1 LECGGK
7 RSATPLWI
15 EKERPSANSG
25 SQPESGVALRLPPN
39 SKTWRCFGLVLSA
52 LLIALSTAALGAE
65 SEDKARFSDQPAPL
79 QLEGFPERPPLLL
92 ELGDKFLSTGNLH
105 RGFTLPTGANWTPN
119 LWVYGTLRSAVQ
131 TFDDG
136 GNGTRT
142 SEWANRLDLFA
153 NLQFSATERILVGFR
168 PVDQNSTPA
177 RFSGYQFEPVSAP
190 PGHKSLGDRGW
201 VDAFSATPR
210 TFFFEGE
217 FGEIFPKLDQHD
229 KRNFDYGFAVG
240 RQSLTLQ
247 DGILANDDS
256 IDMFSIS
263 RIGLRVPGGS
273 TLRLTG
279 YYAWDQIERAD
290 NARDKGASLFG
301 LEAIADFPVC
311 TVDAD
316 LAYVTSTAGGDGF
329 YAGIGSNQR
338 IGKFNTVFR
347 ANTSVAVDHESDRV
361 RNGTLLFGECS
372 YTMPYGEDLVYLNGF
387 WGIDHFSSAD
397 RAPSAGGPLGRVGI
411 LNAAVGLGRYGAP
424 LSNQADNAVGG
435 ALGYQMFFGELKR
448 KQLILELGGR
458 APTRAP
464 TLLRQQPAEG
474 IGARYQQAFGRRL
487 VVILDT
493 FGVLRENSEES
504 WGGRLEFLV
513 KF

>member
-1 LECGGK
+1 MHRTKYSYDEG
-7 RSATPLWI
+7 TPLSNLSHASVL
-15 EKERPSANSG
+15 KC
-25 SQPESGVALRLPPN
+25 LPPLLQGLAL
-39 SKTWRCFGLVLSA
+39 SKTWQRLRRLLPA
-52 LLIALSTAALGAE
+52 LLIILPTAARGAE
-65 SEDKARFSDQPAPL
+65 GEDKVRFSDKPAPL
-79 QLEGFPERPPLLL
+79 QLEGYPERPPLLL

-153 NLQFSATERILVGFR
+153 NLQLSATERFLVGFR
-168 PVDQNSTPA
+168 PVDQNTTPA
-177 RFSGYQFEPVSAP
+177 RFSGYQIEPRSSA
-190 PGHKSLGDRGW
+190 GY

-217 FGEIFPKLDQHD
+217 FGEIFPRLDAHD
-229 KRNFDYGFAVG
+229 RRNLDYGFAVG

-263 RIGLRVPGGS
+263 RIGLRIPGGS

-279 YYAWDQIERAD
+279 YYAWDQIERA
-290 NARDKGASLFG
+290 NNVRDKGASLFG
-301 LEAIADFPVC
+301 LEAIADFPV
-311 TVDAD
+311 TTADAD
-316 LAYVTSTAGGDGF
+316 LVYVTSTGGGDGI
-329 YAGIGSNQR
+329 YAGIGANQR
-338 IGKFNTVFR
+338 LGKINTVFR
-347 ANTSVAVDHESDRV
+347 VNTSAAVEQESSRV
-361 RNGTLLFGECS
+361 RSGTLLFAECS
-372 YTMPYGEDLVYLNGF
+372 YTTWYSHDLIYLNGF
-387 WGIDHFSSAD
+387 WGIDDFSSAD

-448 KQLILELGGR
+448 RQLILELGGR
-458 APTRAP
+458 APTHAP